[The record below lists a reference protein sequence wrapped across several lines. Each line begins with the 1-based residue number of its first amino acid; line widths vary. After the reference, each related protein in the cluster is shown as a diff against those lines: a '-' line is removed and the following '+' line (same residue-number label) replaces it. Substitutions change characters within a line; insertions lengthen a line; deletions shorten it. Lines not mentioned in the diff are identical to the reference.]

1 MFKLIN
7 FFVKKFVNER
17 TGRLSGGPNTENALD
32 ISKAKVK
39 GLRFFD
45 EFHFLKRFRA
55 VVAIIIGRT
64 IGGFDQVQT
73 FVVAQGADG
82 EMRSFGKFSDFEKW
96 RCRGHSEG
104 FQGLILY
111 RINPTA
117 S

>member
-1 MFKLIN
+1 MFKLVD
-7 FFVKKFVNER
+7 FFVEQLVNER
-17 TGRLSGGPNTENALD
+17 TGRLSGGPNVENVLD
-32 ISKAKVK
+32 VGKAKVK

-82 EMRSFGKFSDFEKW
+82 EMRSFGEFSDFEKW

-111 RINPTA
+111 RINPTV